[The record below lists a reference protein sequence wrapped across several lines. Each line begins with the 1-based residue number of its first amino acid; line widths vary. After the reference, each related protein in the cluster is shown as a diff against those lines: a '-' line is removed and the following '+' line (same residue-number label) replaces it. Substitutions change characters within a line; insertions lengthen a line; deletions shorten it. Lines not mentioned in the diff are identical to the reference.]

1 MPTNTTNIALVK
13 PDVGGS
19 DGVWGTNL
27 NADLDSLDAEVV
39 KPRIIQNAPTIGA
52 TTNLDLSLGRAFT
65 LTISQATTLA
75 FLNVPSAT
83 FGVHWWLVLTNGAAF
98 TVTFPGAVSW
108 LDGTVPTFQTA
119 GVDIVHFFTRDGG
132 TTVFAEM
139 LNSRFI
145 RHGNATT
152 GGPAATTIAATG
164 GQNTTSTSDV
174 SLIATTIKAN
184 TLFATGDSIVM
195 WLIAHTA
202 TQAGTINWKFGAT
215 ATAGFAIGLGQQTMV
230 TGMLVRTGASAERI
244 SLVNQTAVQTPAENL
259 ATDITLD
266 LRGSVT
272 SGGTLTIDAY
282 VLQRIGN

>member
-1 MPTNTTNIALVK
+1 VPTNTTNIALVK

-27 NADLDSLDAEVV
+27 NADLDSIDAEVV
-39 KPRIIQNAPTIGA
+39 KPRLIQNAPTIGA
-52 TTNLDLSLGRAFT
+52 TTNLDWSLARVWT
-65 LTISQATTLA
+65 LTVSQATTLA
-75 FLNVPSAT
+75 FLNTPSAT
-83 FGVHWWLVLTNGAAF
+83 FGVHGYLILTNGAAF
-98 TVTFPGAVSW
+98 TVTFPAAVTW
-108 LDGTVPTFQTA
+108 MDGSIPTFQTA

-132 TTVFAEM
+132 TTIYAEI
-139 LNSRFI
+139 LNSRFA
-145 RHGNATT
+145 RHGNAATA
-152 GGPAATTIAATG
+152 GPVATTINATG
-164 GQNTTSTSDV
+164 GQNTASTSDV

-184 TLFATGDSIVM
+184 TLFTNGDAIVM

-215 ATAGFAIGLGQQTMV
+215 ATAGFAIGLGQQTLV

-272 SGGTLTIDAY
+272 SGGTLTIDSY